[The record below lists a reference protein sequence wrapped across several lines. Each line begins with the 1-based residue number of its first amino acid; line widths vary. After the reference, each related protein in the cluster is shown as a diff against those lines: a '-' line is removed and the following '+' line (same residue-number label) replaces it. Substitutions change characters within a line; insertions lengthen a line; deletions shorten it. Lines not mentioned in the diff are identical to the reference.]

1 MFLEL
6 LESELVEISESEEIE
21 VLEFIINAYGDGLEE
36 SIDYKALKEEMDLDE
51 EEVEE
56 LKEAFV
62 RRVSST
68 GAIKKIKNKT
78 IRKIRATA
86 TTGMS
91 LSQRKMRARKSALSR
106 KRNPSGVRK
115 AIRKRSKAMMRRK
128 RMGIKSGT

>member
-36 SIDYKALKEEMDLDE
+36 SIDYKALKEEMDLDD

-68 GAIKKIKNKT
+68 GEIKKIKNKT

-91 LSQRKMRARKSALSR
+91 LSQRKMRARKSALARRRS
-106 KRNPSGVRK
+106 PSGVRK
-115 AIRKRSKAMMRRK
+115 AIRKRGKAMMRRK